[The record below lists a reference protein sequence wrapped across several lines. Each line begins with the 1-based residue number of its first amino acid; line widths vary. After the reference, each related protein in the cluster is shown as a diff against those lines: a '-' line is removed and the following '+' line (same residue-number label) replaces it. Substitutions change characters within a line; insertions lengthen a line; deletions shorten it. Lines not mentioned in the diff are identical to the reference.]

1 MIPTATRWSSSAA
14 LQLTDTPLQRIQ
26 GVLPSTMRLAHQSRN
41 RKVEARMSRSVRTI
55 ARTCSRV
62 PHGTEETTVPPIER
76 DHQAVRRECAPRRD
90 STLALSLFPGQHGC
104 AFTSGPAPENPPKRD
119 SVVKVLAIVYEKLR
133 TNVNKT
139 RFSRLRVRAIHPL
152 DESQGLS
159 SPICVRCSGTLPG
172 GQVIPL
178 SS

>member
-14 LQLTDTPLQRIQ
+14 LQLTDTPLHRIQ

-76 DHQAVRRECAPRRD
+76 DHQAVRRECAPRRN
-90 STLALSLFPGQHGC
+90 STLALSLFPGQHGR

-119 SVVKVLAIVYEKLR
+119 SVVKVLAIVYEKLGQMSTKR
-133 TNVNKT
+133 D
-139 RFSRLRVRAIHPL
+139 SRLRVRAIHPL
-152 DESQGLS
+152 DKSQGLS